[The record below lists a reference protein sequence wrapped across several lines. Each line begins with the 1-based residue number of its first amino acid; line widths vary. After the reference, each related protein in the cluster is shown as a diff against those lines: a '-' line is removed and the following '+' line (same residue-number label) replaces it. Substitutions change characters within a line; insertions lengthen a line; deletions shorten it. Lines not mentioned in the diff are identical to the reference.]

1 MNDFVYSKVIEWIP
15 PGSRVLD
22 LGSGDGGFLARLV
35 QARSVRGEGV
45 EKDPEMVARCV
56 ERGLIVHQGDIL
68 DGLDQYGD
76 DSFDFILLL
85 GTFQELLSP
94 ETVLRESFRV
104 SRQVIVGYMNF
115 AYWRSRLQLVFSG
128 RSPRQTSNGAPW
140 YESPNVQFFSVLDFE
155 DFCEAK
161 DIRRLRLACF
171 SDRGSIGL
179 LPNLRASEALVWL
192 TLAPNSALNR
202 KTAIESSVQS
212 VTPDAAGRLP

>member
-1 MNDFVYSKVIEWIP
+1 
-15 PGSRVLD
+15 
-22 LGSGDGGFLARLV
+22 
-35 QARSVRGEGV
+35 
-45 EKDPEMVARCV
+45 VARCV

-128 RSPRQTSNGAPW
+128 RSPRQTSNGAP
-140 YESPNVQFFSVLDFE
+140 
-155 DFCEAK
+155 
-161 DIRRLRLACF
+161 
-171 SDRGSIGL
+171 
-179 LPNLRASEALVWL
+179 
-192 TLAPNSALNR
+192 
-202 KTAIESSVQS
+202 
-212 VTPDAAGRLP
+212 